1 MHANLKHEKWH
12 IKLLCKER
20 QRREASLIHDVLVAV
35 IDVSNFEKLGY
46 DAEKCFRKFGE
57 TLAIV
62 ITCMLSQVI
71 KIISNLF
78 GLDVIPFE
86 KESTDKPAETVQIF
100 SFIDNLSKL
109 HEFHN
114 DKYFKLEKEREINA
128 NTKTN

>member
-1 MHANLKHEKWH
+1 M
-12 IKLLCKER
+12 
-20 QRREASLIHDVLVAV
+20 IHDVLVAV

-57 TLAIV
+57 TWAID

-114 DKYFKLEKEREINA
+114 DKYFKLEKERENKCEYKNELIK
-128 NTKTN
+128 NTKWIDLTHDVVGKCT